1 MIHGR
6 STGSLRHPVGV
17 STRVERWE
25 AGARRALL
33 PLLRRATN
41 RFRADAVRGLARGSE
56 DSSPADL
63 LEPSGVRVASDLYV
77 GAEEGSKSEGR
88 RDKMVKPIIATDENF
103 EIEVLKADT
112 PVLVDFYADWCGP
125 CRIMAPVI
133 EEVAGE
139 LEGRARVAKLDVD
152 TNPQTAAKYGIRSI
166 PTLLIFDGGKPVAQA
181 VGALPKPAL
190 TQALENLIAA
200 PEAA

>member
-1 MIHGR
+1 
-6 STGSLRHPVGV
+6 
-17 STRVERWE
+17 
-25 AGARRALL
+25 
-33 PLLRRATN
+33 
-41 RFRADAVRGLARGSE
+41 
-56 DSSPADL
+56 
-63 LEPSGVRVASDLYV
+63 
-77 GAEEGSKSEGR
+77 
-88 RDKMVKPIIATDENF
+88 MVKPIIATDENF

-166 PTLLIFDGGKPVAQA
+166 PTLLIFDGASQSRR
-181 VGALPKPAL
+181 
-190 TQALENLIAA
+190 Q
-200 PEAA
+200 

>member
-1 MIHGR
+1 
-6 STGSLRHPVGV
+6 
-17 STRVERWE
+17 
-25 AGARRALL
+25 
-33 PLLRRATN
+33 
-41 RFRADAVRGLARGSE
+41 
-56 DSSPADL
+56 
-63 LEPSGVRVASDLYV
+63 
-77 GAEEGSKSEGR
+77 
-88 RDKMVKPIIATDENF
+88 MVKPIIATDENF